1 MRTTLRLMLAIFVL
15 GLYTGWAQA
24 ASREGREAPIVE
36 SSPGKASAMAD
47 TELKGT
53 VTAVDKAT
61 RRVTI
66 KGAQGKVVELVASDE
81 AKNFDQIRVGD
92 NVTVWIVEAL
102 SLELRKSTGTPSAT
116 DVKAK
121 GRSEPPGER
130 PVGVARREIQVTAEV
145 VNVDP
150 AKNIISLKGPK
161 GNVIDLKVKNPD
173 HFKVVKRGDMVDAV
187 YTEASAIAF
196 SPAKP

>member
-1 MRTTLRLMLAIFVL
+1 
-15 GLYTGWAQA
+15 
-24 ASREGREAPIVE
+24 
-36 SSPGKASAMAD
+36 MAD

-66 KGAQGKVVELVASDE
+66 KGSQGRVVELIASDE
-81 AKNFDQIRVGD
+81 LKNFDQIRVGD
-92 NVTVWIVEAL
+92 NVTVCIVEAL
-102 SLELRKSTGTPSAT
+102 SLQLRKSTATPSAT
-116 DVKAK
+116 DVTGIA
-121 GRSEPPGER
+121 RSEPPGER
-130 PVGVARREIQVTAEV
+130 PVGVAKREVRVTAEV
-145 VNVDP
+145 INVDP

-187 YTEASAIAF
+187 YTEARAIAF
-196 SPAKP
+196 SPARQ

>member
-1 MRTTLRLMLAIFVL
+1 MRTTLHLMLAILAL
-15 GLYTGWAQA
+15 GLHTGCAQEKPS
-24 ASREGREAPIVE
+24 ASKEALVE
-36 SSPGKASAMAD
+36 SSPGKVSATASS
-47 TELKGT
+47 ELKGT

-61 RRVTI
+61 RRVTL
-66 KGAQGKVVELVASDE
+66 KGSQRTVELIASDQV
-81 AKNFDQIRVGD
+81 KNFDQIRVGD
-92 NVTVWIVEAL
+92 NVTVWYVEAL

-187 YTEASAIAF
+187 YTEARAIAF
-196 SPAKP
+196 SPARQ

>member
-66 KGAQGKVVELVASDE
+66 KGPQGRVVELVAGDE
-81 AKNFDQIRVGD
+81 LKNFDQIRVGD
-92 NVTVWIVEAL
+92 NVTVWVVEAL

-116 DVKAK
+116 DVKGIA
-121 GRSEPPGER
+121 RSEPPGER
-130 PVGVARREIQVTAEV
+130 PVGVAKREVKVTAEV
-145 VNVDP
+145 INVDP
-150 AKNIISLKGPK
+150 VKNIISLKGPK

-187 YTEASAIAF
+187 YTEARAIAF
-196 SPAKP
+196 SPARQ